1 MTQLFTLGMI
11 TMVKKQSTIGD
22 EKKHNPRLAGKTMDD
37 FVAIMDNLNLPK
49 PKLID
54 QAVPANLSLGMVSHA
69 AE

>member
-1 MTQLFTLGMI
+1 M
-11 TMVKKQSTIGD
+11 D
-22 EKKHNPRLAGKTMDD
+22 E